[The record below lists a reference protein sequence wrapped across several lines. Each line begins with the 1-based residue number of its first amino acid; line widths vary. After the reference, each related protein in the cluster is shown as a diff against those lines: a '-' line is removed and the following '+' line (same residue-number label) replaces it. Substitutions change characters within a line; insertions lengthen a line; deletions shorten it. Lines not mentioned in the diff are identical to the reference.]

1 MRGNGQTGQHL
12 LLAGVV
18 TVFSVILIMLTIVM
32 SWELWMV
39 PLIMLSNFSVWFLHI
54 GRLGSGIF
62 YESLCAGL
70 LMIEFFFFGVHR
82 SSLFDMPAV
91 ACVMVLVLFM
101 LDKKRMLY
109 IIGILYVLG
118 LLYHYLVLRTITYNM
133 ETQDLLRLGIG
144 GAVTGGSVLLARYWI
159 NRRREQRR
167 SYESAF
173 AELETAGRQNAVFVE
188 CFS

>member
-101 LDKKRMLY
+101 LDKKR
-109 IIGILYVLG
+109 
-118 LLYHYLVLRTITYNM
+118 R
-133 ETQDLLRLGIG
+133 RLK
-144 GAVTGGSVLLARYWI
+144 
-159 NRRREQRR
+159 
-167 SYESAF
+167 
-173 AELETAGRQNAVFVE
+173 
-188 CFS
+188 